1 MKKIFT
7 FIAAALM
14 AVSAN
19 AQTETPLALGG
30 GWNNGFAGEADVY
43 NYTVKGQWGAAL
55 FACNV
60 LAADYPKFVL
70 EFDEPLPAN
79 FQVNYLWKESAD
91 ATGDATVAWG
101 RATGDGETKKIELYF
116 DKESHP
122 YITEVSVQHTDAEEA
137 MLAVRKM
144 LLVSASGEN
153 DIEVAPT
160 FTTWAGTENTV
171 FYKGTVTYGSQW
183 QQLELKGVA
192 GKSSITLRVELAEDA
207 QDVQMCVDYEDET
220 SEWPKF
226 DGKVASFTTKEGAT
240 VKSIGIQYTAK
251 EGTRTVAVN
260 GAWLVDTSTGIAD
273 VVVPSKAEYVNAAGQ
288 PVGKNYK
295 GLVINKA
302 TGAKKVQ

>member
-1 MKKIFT
+1 MKKFFT
-7 FIAAALM
+7 LIAAALM
-14 AVSAN
+14 AAGAN

-43 NYTVKGQWGAAL
+43 NYTVTSQWGAAL

-79 FQVNYLWKESAD
+79 FQVNYMWKESAD
-91 ATGDATVAWG
+91 ATGDASPAYG
-101 RATGDGETKKIELYF
+101 RATGDGATKKIELYF
-116 DKESHP
+116 DQESHP

-137 MLAVRKM
+137 TLAVRKM
-144 LLVSASGEN
+144 LLVSASGGK

-183 QQLELKGVA
+183 QQLQLKGVA
-192 GKSSITLRVELAEDA
+192 GKSNITLRVELADDA
-207 QDVQMCVDYEDET
+207 QDVQMCIDYEDGT
-220 SEWPKF
+220 SEWPPF

-240 VKSIGIQYTAK
+240 VKTIGIQNTASA
-251 EGTRTVAVN
+251 GTRTVAVN

-273 VVVPSKAEYVNAAGQ
+273 VVVASEAGYVNAAGQ

>member
-43 NYTVKGQWGAAL
+43 NYTVKGKWGAAL

-60 LAADYPKFVL
+60 LAADYPTFVL

-91 ATGDATVAWG
+91 ATGDANVAWG
-101 RATGDGETKKIELYF
+101 RATGDGETKKFELYF

-122 YITEVSVQHTDAEEA
+122 YITEVSVQHTDEEEA

-153 DIEVAPT
+153 DIKVAPT
-160 FTTWAGTENTV
+160 FTTWAGSENTV
-171 FYKGTVTYGSQW
+171 FYKGTVTYDKQW

-192 GKSSITLRVELAEDA
+192 GKSSITVRVELAEDA

-240 VKSIGIQYTAK
+240 VKTIGIQNTASA
-251 EGTRTVAVN
+251 GTRTVAVN